1 MSVVEEYAGNSGT
14 SSEEGVSFGEPSTP
28 QFDFVLRVVASD
40 LLLDWTNR
48 PKGVD
53 RVCITLR
60 TLIFDAEH
68 VEICYDEAESYGLK
82 WRASLALIDTLKEL
96 QPTNHF
102 TPLTSFPTV
111 DSLLNASQLSV
122 MVMQGVLPFLCEA
135 FGLPAVPLTQPF
147 YQGLLPTQA
156 AEAGVIVSMD
166 VYHDEPPADLVTSRF
181 VRDYKVVRVL
191 GSGGFG
197 SVSLCVK
204 GAEVDSRDPD
214 KLFAVKTIRL
224 PSSNKAAWSL
234 VLREAK
240 IAATLAH
247 GLIVRYYSAWVE
259 CMAFS
264 VPARLSTTLSR
275 MLQTS
280 HSSPTPDED
289 CGMTLYLAMEYVRGS
304 TLYDVI
310 ETREVFKQPAVI
322 WHFFEMIVTALDFLH
337 KRSFIHRDLKPE
349 NVFVL
354 WKADASAKEV
364 DLLDCQLKI
373 GDFGLSTV
381 LGDRDSLDCHVKG
394 KFHLSGGMGTRFYAA
409 PEQEKGGWYG
419 PNADVYSF
427 GVLFFELWH
436 EPFKTSMERS
446 CVLIDLLERGLFP
459 ESFSKRV
466 PSYVV
471 DLIRC
476 MVSRDANSRPTASD
490 LLTFPWNSQVRA
502 PGSFPKIGEM
512 LSQPELTVHKKRVL
526 ERVLSMETSACAP
539 QTTPPSGNLDF
550 VLSLFEEVNAMYVQT
565 TLKYLGCDQTTR
577 LMSQQGAVVRP
588 APSLFSAL
596 RDDAAGM
603 SMPTEGYLYTQGFVA
618 EHLHLACSL
627 RYVDCGAEAAYAA
640 ANIVRL
646 ACRSSSATLYLAGP
660 SCELT
665 KLLVRD
671 LQPIEMAG
679 STSDDFEGVFF
690 WLAGRSARM
699 PSCVNLNTLQTN
711 SDVFVVGGLLQSEV
725 AIEAGFEMRCTAH
738 PEPERT
744 VVSVL
749 HDKDAERTAHALCLH
764 LSRRGLLNERRFISK
779 KKRGGIAGR
788 H

>member
-1 MSVVEEYAGNSGT
+1 
-14 SSEEGVSFGEPSTP
+14 
-28 QFDFVLRVVASD
+28 
-40 LLLDWTNR
+40 
-48 PKGVD
+48 
-53 RVCITLR
+53 
-60 TLIFDAEH
+60 
-68 VEICYDEAESYGLK
+68 
-82 WRASLALIDTLKEL
+82 
-96 QPTNHF
+96 
-102 TPLTSFPTV
+102 
-111 DSLLNASQLSV
+111 
-122 MVMQGVLPFLCEA
+122 
-135 FGLPAVPLTQPF
+135 
-147 YQGLLPTQA
+147 
-156 AEAGVIVSMD
+156 
-166 VYHDEPPADLVTSRF
+166 
-181 VRDYKVVRVL
+181 
-191 GSGGFG
+191 
-197 SVSLCVK
+197 
-204 GAEVDSRDPD
+204 
-214 KLFAVKTIRL
+214 
-224 PSSNKAAWSL
+224 
-234 VLREAK
+234 
-240 IAATLAH
+240 
-247 GLIVRYYSAWVE
+247 
-259 CMAFS
+259 
-264 VPARLSTTLSR
+264 
-275 MLQTS
+275 
-280 HSSPTPDED
+280 
-289 CGMTLYLAMEYVRGS
+289 
-304 TLYDVI
+304 
-310 ETREVFKQPAVI
+310 
-322 WHFFEMIVTALDFLH
+322 
-337 KRSFIHRDLKPE
+337 
-349 NVFVL
+349 
-354 WKADASAKEV
+354 
-364 DLLDCQLKI
+364 
-373 GDFGLSTV
+373 
-381 LGDRDSLDCHVKG
+381 
-394 KFHLSGGMGTRFYAA
+394 
-409 PEQEKGGWYG
+409 
-419 PNADVYSF
+419 
-427 GVLFFELWH
+427 
-436 EPFKTSMERS
+436 
-446 CVLIDLLERGLFP
+446 
-459 ESFSKRV
+459 
-466 PSYVV
+466 
-471 DLIRC
+471 
-476 MVSRDANSRPTASD
+476 
-490 LLTFPWNSQVRA
+490 
-502 PGSFPKIGEM
+502 
-512 LSQPELTVHKKRVL
+512 
-526 ERVLSMETSACAP
+526 METSACAP